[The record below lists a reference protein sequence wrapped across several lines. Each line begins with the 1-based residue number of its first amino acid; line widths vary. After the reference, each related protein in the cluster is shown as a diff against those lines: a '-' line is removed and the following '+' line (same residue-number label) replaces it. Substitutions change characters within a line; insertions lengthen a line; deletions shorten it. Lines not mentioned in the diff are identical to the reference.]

1 MIGLGCVPVLHSSVI
16 DLLNLG
22 VGIRRSYRMGS
33 DNSLFKDLDAWLVI
47 QISRDPVKNSRHFQL
62 VLLFTQHGL
71 LLLLDRS
78 WQKEGNSDVCEAV
91 ERSARAFSQQ
101 ELEFFF
107 KGCLILLA
115 NG

>member
-1 MIGLGCVPVLHSSVI
+1 MIGLGGVPVLYGSVI

-22 VGIRRSYRMGS
+22 VGIRRSYGMGS
-33 DNSLFKDLDAWLVI
+33 DNSLFKDFDAWLVI

-71 LLLLDRS
+71 LLLLGRS
-78 WQKEGNSDVCEAV
+78 QRVVGNADVCEVV
-91 ERSARAFSQQ
+91 EGSARTSIQL

-107 KGCLILLA
+107 KGRLVPRV